1 MSGFTFVPKRVS
13 DLPELPPIGRRLR
26 FHPEGIEVGEPVTLT
41 ATDGTTFAY
50 PCGAMAD
57 VVAHGED
64 GETLIVDTYEGD
76 DDAPHG
82 CIVRRCELPTDALL
96 TLRGRPYVPG
106 DDERRNIAP
115 PKAPPVLGKAGRAMP
130 AVPVTPVT
138 PAAPTVPD
146 DAAEVLRKLGEMLAK
161 PAAPAT
167 PAIDE
172 DAVRELV
179 GDRIADELAPLAE
192 RIDGVEADVA
202 DAVKR
207 MDAVDGKLVDVLDAL
222 ATATPA
228 VRARVRTALA
238 PSKASG
244 NAIVDALSRW
254 YAIGVDRDV
263 NAMLLSPPSLGKSY
277 AVREFGRGYD
287 LYLEH
292 GCSEDA
298 SEIDTLLGSPVPDGA
313 GGFVVVDGVL
323 TQAVR
328 SAAEGKSVLL
338 FLDETLRLSR
348 LAQEWLLAILT
359 GRVNPDGS
367 RSFVLRT
374 RRVVAGGTL
383 EVLTCPAAN
392 LHIVGAGNLG
402 MSTPVEAFWS
412 RFESVRFH
420 FDPATVRSVATS
432 VLAANGVTGPAA
444 DKLAAAYT
452 TIVTESRM
460 EVAKGTIRYP
470 ADIRMLAR
478 SAAVSEADAKAV
490 ATTLSGRLCD
500 NMANWSADLGDT
512 DPESKRVCDKWAASL
527 LSLATSL

>member
-1 MSGFTFVPKRVS
+1 MPKTKSEFIPKRVS
-13 DLPELPPIGRRLR
+13 TLSELPAIGRRLR
-26 FHPEGIEVGEPVTLT
+26 FSPEGYLAGDPVTLT
-41 ATDGTTFAY
+41 AVDGTTFTY
-50 PCGAMAD
+50 PCGALVD
-57 VVAHGED
+57 VAEYGDENSD
-64 GETLIVDTYEGD
+64 GEMLIVDTYEAD
-76 DDAPHG
+76 EDAPSK
-82 CIVRRCELPTDALL
+82 CIVRRVELATDTLL
-96 TLRGRPYVPG
+96 TLKGRPYVAG

-138 PAAPTVPD
+138 PAAEPD
-146 DAAEVLRKLGEMLAK
+146 EDAASILRKLSDMLTK
-161 PAAPAT
+161 PAAPAA

-179 GDRIADELAPLAE
+179 DERIEDEIFPLAE
-192 RIDGVEADVA
+192 RV
-202 DAVKR
+202 DAVEVR
-207 MDAVDGKLVDVLDAL
+207 VTNVDAKLNDVLDTL

-228 VRARVRTALA
+228 VRSRVRSVLA

-254 YAIGVDRDV
+254 YAVGVDREV

-277 AVREFGRGYD
+277 AVREFGRSYD
-287 LYLEH
+287 VYLEH

-298 SEIDTLLGSPVPDGA
+298 SEIDTLLGSPMPDNA
-313 GGFVVVDGVL
+313 GGFVSVDGVL

-348 LAQEWLLAILT
+348 LAQEWLLMFLT
-359 GRVNPDGS
+359 GRHNPDGS

-374 RRVVAGGTL
+374 RRVVAGGAL
-383 EVLTCPAAN
+383 EVLTCPAEN

-402 MSTPVEAFWS
+402 MTTPIDAFWS

-420 FDPATVRSVATS
+420 FDPVTVRSVATS

-452 TIVTESRM
+452 TIVTESRI

-478 SAAVSEADAKAV
+478 SAAVSEASAKAV

-512 DPESKRVCDKWAASL
+512 DPESKRICDKWAASL
-527 LSLATSL
+527 MSLATSL